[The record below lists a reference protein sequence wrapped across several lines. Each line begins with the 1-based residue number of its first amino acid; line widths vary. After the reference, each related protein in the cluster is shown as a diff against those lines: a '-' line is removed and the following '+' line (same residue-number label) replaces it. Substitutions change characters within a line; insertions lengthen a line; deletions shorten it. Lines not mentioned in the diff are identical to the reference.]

1 VTAHTARAEE
11 TVREKDAL
19 LEATRSKEAKA
30 DQRASALRGELVA
43 TRQEQDEAKE
53 KVLSLATK
61 AAVAN

>member
-1 VTAHTARAEE
+1 VIAHTARAEE
-11 TVREKDAL
+11 TVREKFAL

-43 TRQEQDEAKE
+43 TRQDAAKE

-61 AAVAN
+61 AVVAN